1 MTPVLSKMKT
11 RNRPDKP
18 FYDVWYRMWD
28 RCENTK
34 RHNYKNYGGRGIKVC
49 SRWESFDNFKSDM
62 AIGYERG
69 LQIDRRDNNLDYSP
83 ENCRWVTRSQN
94 MQNSSK
100 SIFTDNDV
108 PRLLHLRN
116 VDKLTWLEI
125 ANIYGS
131 PYKSTPINFLKYWRK
146 RNGIVST

>member
-1 MTPVLSKMKT
+1 
-11 RNRPDKP
+11 
-18 FYDVWYRMWD
+18 
-28 RCENTK
+28 
-34 RHNYKNYGGRGIKVC
+34 
-49 SRWESFDNFKSDM
+49 M

-100 SIFTDNDV
+100 SIFTDNDA

-131 PYKSTPINFLKYWRK
+131 SWSAPREFLKYWKK